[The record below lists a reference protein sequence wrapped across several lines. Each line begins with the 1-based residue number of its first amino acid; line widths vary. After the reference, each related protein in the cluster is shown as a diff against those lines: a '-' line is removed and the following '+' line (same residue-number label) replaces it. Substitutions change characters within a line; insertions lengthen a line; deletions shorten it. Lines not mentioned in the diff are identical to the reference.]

1 VGKRYPDRPTSG
13 PRTLHGA
20 VVAAEIDLHGLPV
33 HPARIRVEGFLRTQ
47 HTANPGRVVRI
58 VTGRG
63 NRSEGG
69 RPVLRGM
76 VLEVVRDE
84 MADLVDEYTVEMG
97 QGAVLVRVAR

>member
-1 VGKRYPDRPTSG
+1 MGKRYPDRSASG
-13 PRTLHGA
+13 PRTLHGS

-47 HTANPGRVVRI
+47 QTANPGRVVRI

-69 RPVLRGM
+69 RPVLREM
-76 VLEVVRDE
+76 VLELVRDE
-84 MADLVDEYTVEMG
+84 MSELVDEHAVEMG
-97 QGAVLVRVAR
+97 QGAVLVRVVG